1 MRRKLT
7 CALMALTLLMG
18 CSASP
23 AAEPQGTPSASP
35 TPQKR
40 RAPVVM
46 FLGDSYTAG
55 TGSVQPE
62 RTYAGDLARKLGW
75 QAIIGGWPGTGF
87 LARGRV
93 GKNFARLFADQF
105 AWRPAPDMMIIAG
118 GHNDA
123 TRRYPLNGLSDAVWQ
138 LISGVKERW
147 PGVPIVLVGPMWGGT
162 PTKQALA
169 VRDVMRSVAEQLQ
182 VPFIDPLEE
191 KWITGDV
198 SKGTGNADLYIRR
211 DKVHPNETGNAYFAD
226 KMLAA
231 LTRLG
236 MHEPAAD

>member
-7 CALMALTLLMG
+7 CGLTALALLTG

-23 AAEPQGTPSASP
+23 AAGPESP
-35 TPQKR
+35 PATSSTPQTQ

-55 TGSVQPE
+55 TGKVSPE

-93 GKNFARLFADQF
+93 GKDFTRLFADQL
-105 AWRPAPDMMIIAG
+105 AWRPAPDLVIVAG

-123 TRRYPLNGLSDAVWQ
+123 NRKHPLNGLNDAVWQ
-138 LISGVKERW
+138 LVNGIKERW
-147 PGVPIVLVGPMWGGT
+147 PGVPLVLVGPMWGGT
-162 PTKQALA
+162 PTKPALA
-169 VRDVMRSVAEQLQ
+169 VRDVMRTVAGQLQ
-182 VPFIDPLEE
+182 VPFVDPLAE

-198 SKGTGNADLYIRR
+198 SRGTGNADLYIRR
-211 DKVHPNETGNAYFAD
+211 DEVHPNETGNAYFAD

-236 MHEPAAD
+236 MDKPAAG

>member
-7 CALMALTLLMG
+7 YGLMALALITG

-23 AAEPQGTPSASP
+23 AVEPQGAPSTSA
-35 TPQKR
+35 TPQIR

-55 TGSVQPE
+55 TGGMPPE
-62 RTYAGDLARKLGW
+62 RTYAGDLSRKLGW
-75 QAIIGGWPGTGF
+75 QGIIGGHPGTGF

-123 TRRYPLNGLSDAVWQ
+123 TRRNPMNGLNDAVWQ
-138 LISGVKERW
+138 LVNGVKERW
-147 PGVPIVLVGPMWGGT
+147 PGVPVVLVGPMWGGT
-162 PTKQALA
+162 PTKQGLA
-169 VRDVMRSVAEQLQ
+169 VRDVMRTVAGQLQ
-182 VPFIDPLEE
+182 VPFVDPLEE
-191 KWITGDV
+191 KWIMGDV
-198 SKGTGNADLYIRR
+198 RRGTGNADLYIRR
-211 DKVHPNETGNAYFAD
+211 DGVHPNETGNAYFAD

-236 MHEPAAD
+236 LDRPAG